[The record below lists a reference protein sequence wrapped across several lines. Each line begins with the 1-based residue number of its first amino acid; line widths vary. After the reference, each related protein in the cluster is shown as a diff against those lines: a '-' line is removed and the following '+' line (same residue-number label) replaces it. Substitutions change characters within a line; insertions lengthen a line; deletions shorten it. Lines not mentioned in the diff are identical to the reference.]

1 MLMFQKRVNSKFEV
15 MFETGVNEL
24 SWDDTVSNQ
33 ILAEESITNKLHI
46 ILVCL
51 MRDVFFCRRI
61 IVWEVP
67 TSGQD

>member
-33 ILAEESITNKLHI
+33 ILAEKSITNKLHI
-46 ILVCL
+46 ILV
-51 MRDVFFCRRI
+51 
-61 IVWEVP
+61 
-67 TSGQD
+67 